1 MTRMSDNNKLMT
13 GILILAAGVII
24 LLGKWGVFSFLGKA
38 LWPLI
43 LLIPGILLHIWVISR
58 RASAELLLPAGILV
72 IYSIL
77 FFIGIIGGWTFL
89 FYRLWPA
96 FILGIAV
103 GLFEYYAYSPQRQS
117 GMLLMAIVLAAVSIF
132 LLGWSLF
139 AFSFVYLLAIVM
151 IAAGIWL
158 IVSRGN
164 SRRIW

>member
-1 MTRMSDNNKLMT
+1 MSDNNKLMT

-43 LLIPGILLHIWVISR
+43 LLVPGILLHIWVISR

-117 GMLLMAIVLAAVSIF
+117 GMLLMAIVLAAASIF

-139 AFSFVYLLAIVM
+139 AFSFVYLLAIIM

-158 IVSRGN
+158 IVNRGD